1 MFQREKNF
9 FSTANL
15 IVKEGIEADVVRYE
29 FSEKEFKKCLGTN
42 ISRIVFINSV

>member
-29 FSEKEFKKCLGTN
+29 FSKKEFKKCLGTVF
-42 ISRIVFINSV
+42 SRTVFINSV

>member
-1 MFQREKNF
+1 
-9 FSTANL
+9 
-15 IVKEGIEADVVRYE
+15 VVRYE

>member
-1 MFQREKNF
+1 MFPRSESF